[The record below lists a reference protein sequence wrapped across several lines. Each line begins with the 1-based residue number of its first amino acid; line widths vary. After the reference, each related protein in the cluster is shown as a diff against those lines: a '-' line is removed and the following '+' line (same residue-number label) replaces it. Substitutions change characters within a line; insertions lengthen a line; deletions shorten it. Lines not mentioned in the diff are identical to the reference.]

1 MSAEDDE
8 VKAEVQAFLASTQ
21 MDKTAD
27 YSARG
32 RPYQHLAQNEL
43 LEAWIRAFKAIV
55 DAGIPGDLVAR
66 HRERDLI
73 SEIKLRGIEPP
84 YSMVQD
90 AVDRFC
96 SAVVG
101 RVEADPEAMQRVIDS
116 LEADLAKFW
125 SPRESKN

>member
-1 MSAEDDE
+1 VSAEDDE
-8 VKAEVQAFLASTQ
+8 VEAEVQALLASTQ
-21 MDKTAD
+21 MDQTAD
-27 YSARG
+27 YLARG
-32 RPYQHLAQNEL
+32 RTHQHLAQNEL
-43 LEAWIRAFKAIV
+43 LDAWIRAFKAVV

-66 HRERDLI
+66 QRESDFA

-84 YSMVQD
+84 YSMVKD

-96 SAVVG
+96 SAVAG
-101 RVEADPEAMQRVIDS
+101 RMKAPDAMQRLADS

>member
-1 MSAEDDE
+1 M
-8 VKAEVQAFLASTQ
+8 
-21 MDKTAD
+21 
-27 YSARG
+27 
-32 RPYQHLAQNEL
+32 
-43 LEAWIRAFKAIV
+43 V

-66 HRERDLI
+66 QRESDFA

-84 YSMVQD
+84 YSMVKD

-96 SAVVG
+96 SAVAG
-101 RVEADPEAMQRVIDS
+101 RMKAPDAMQRLADS

>member
-1 MSAEDDE
+1 MSAEDDGIE
-8 VKAEVQAFLASTQ
+8 AEVQALLASTQ
-21 MDKTAD
+21 MDQTAD

-32 RPYQHLAQNEL
+32 RTYQHLAQNDL
-43 LEAWIRAFKAIV
+43 LEAWITAFKAMV

-66 HRERDLI
+66 QRERDLA

-84 YSMVQD
+84 YSMVKD

-101 RVEADPEAMQRVIDS
+101 RVKADPEAMERLTES
-116 LEADLAKFW
+116 LEADFAKFW